1 MRGEDSRETGEG
13 TRGFAKSCPHPNPL
27 PAGEGTRIARNASV
41 ASVPKVPVA
50 GEDHGKARVIGG
62 FDHVVIA
69 H

>member
-13 TRGFAKSCPHPNPL
+13 TRGFAKSCPL

-41 ASVPKVPVA
+41 ASVPKVSMA
-50 GEDHGKARVIGG
+50 GEDHGEARVIGG